1 MKKTALLMLGAVL
14 AFGISGCHFNR
25 GVKGNGLR
33 RAEQRNLPSF
43 KAVDTTGAYEVEIT
57 CQKPASFEIEAD
69 ENILPLIKTELRD
82 GVLFVSSDQR
92 YNSAKPVV
100 LRISMPELN
109 AVSSR
114 SAGDIRI
121 TDVNGDD
128 LRIESTGAASIN
140 ATGKAKSTTISST
153 GAGDVE
159 ATRLVVEKA
168 KVNVTG
174 AASVNVYVTDQLDV
188 SVSGVG
194 SVNYSG
200 HPKTVN
206 KNVSGIGSISE
217 KSD

>member
-69 ENILPLIKTELRD
+69 ENILPLIKTEVRD
-82 GVLFVSSDQR
+82 GVLFVSTEKR
-92 YNSAKPVV
+92 YDTRNPVV
-100 LRISMPELN
+100 LRITVPELN
-109 AVSSR
+109 AVSS
-114 SAGDIRI
+114 SGAGDIKIR
-121 TDVNGDD
+121 DVNGSD

-140 ATGKAKSTTISST
+140 AAGKAKNATISST

-159 ATRLVVEKA
+159 AAGLIAEKA
-168 KVNVTG
+168 KVSVTG